1 MYLYHFLYAFV
12 LLQTGVAVSSEK
24 TAMSGGIPLIY
35 AVKPKKN
42 DRYGR
47 VSFFFATFA
56 QFWVSCADVFLQE
69 IV

>member
-1 MYLYHFLYAFV
+1 
-12 LLQTGVAVSSEK
+12 
-24 TAMSGGIPLIY
+24 MSGGIPLIY

-47 VSFFFATFA
+47 VSVFFATFA